1 MGKDGGGTRMTPA
14 ELLSLRR
21 QYPHLDNYQSWIEAG
36 KPCAA
41 KDWPR
46 DEVVVTGNVVSGG
59 GRGYANVTQRRGNK
73 SRRNRRKF

>member
-1 MGKDGGGTRMTPA
+1 MGKDGGGTRMTND
-14 ELLSLRR
+14 ELLALRQ

-46 DEVVVTGNVVSGG
+46 DEVVVQNNVVSGG
-59 GRGYANVTQRRGNK
+59 GRGYGNVTQRRGNK
-73 SRRNRRKF
+73 KRNRNRRW